1 MAMADPDTDYVRIFI
16 DTKFSDFI
24 DMHLLALALVASDG
38 AEFYAELDGYPAA
51 ACNDFVR
58 ANVLPL
64 LGCTPGALMSRSELQ
79 KQLLAWLMEVRGNK
93 SNLVISYEFLGA
105 WILLTEALGSS
116 VPAWLH
122 ADNICSRIDESVR
135 IQFFK
140 ITRMS
145 RHHAMW
151 NARALRSAYR
161 GQEN

>member
-1 MAMADPDTDYVRIFI
+1 MADPDADYVRVFI
-16 DTKFSDFI
+16 DTKFSDSI

-38 AEFYAELDGYPAA
+38 AEFYTELDGYPVA

-64 LGCTPGALMSRSELQ
+64 LGCTPGARISQRELQ
-79 KQLLAWLMEVRGNK
+79 EQLLAWLTEVRGDK
-93 SNLVISYEFLGA
+93 SNLVISYEFLDT
-105 WILLTEALGSS
+105 WTSLIEALGSS

-122 ADNICSRIDESVR
+122 ADNICSHIDESIR

-140 ITRMS
+140 IARMS
-145 RHHAMW
+145 SHHAMW
-151 NARALRSAYR
+151 NARALRTAYR